1 MSKAL
6 RNKLFQELE
15 KKATK
20 RLSTYTKLKNVGAF
34 FDEGTT
40 IISKGNFMNEIS
52 NWRDR
57 SISNVQYNLTPEE
70 DIHSSL

>member
-52 NWRDR
+52 M
-57 SISNVQYNLTPEE
+57 S
-70 DIHSSL
+70 